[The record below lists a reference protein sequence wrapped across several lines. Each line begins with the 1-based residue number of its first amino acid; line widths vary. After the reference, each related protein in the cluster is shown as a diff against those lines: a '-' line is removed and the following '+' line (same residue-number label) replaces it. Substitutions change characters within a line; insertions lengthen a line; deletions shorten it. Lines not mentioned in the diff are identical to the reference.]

1 MGFKKYQKV
10 ERSEVVSPEGHDTI
24 ERELVR
30 LGKTSAVDLSE
41 DERRQVTDALDE
53 TEKS

>member
-10 ERSEVVSPEGHDTI
+10 EDSKVVSPKGHDTI

-30 LGKTSAVDLSE
+30 LGKTSAVDLS
-41 DERRQVTDALDE
+41 DEERQQVSEALDE